1 VYRIIQ
7 ESDGAVI
14 KTIGDA
20 VMASFPSSLKGLQA
34 SQNLQEYFTDE
45 SDPGILKIR
54 TTLHTGPCLAVNLNS
69 NIDYFGNTVNLAAK
83 LQKDANAREIVF
95 TESIFRDKE
104 VRNYL
109 LENGIKLRRIEFLQ
123 EWNKETIRIYK
134 MKVSGKV

>member
-1 VYRIIQ
+1 
-7 ESDGAVI
+7 
-14 KTIGDA
+14 
-20 VMASFPSSLKGLQA
+20 
-34 SQNLQEYFTDE
+34 
-45 SDPGILKIR
+45 
-54 TTLHTGPCLAVNLNS
+54 VNLNS